1 MRACSGQNLRRKVMD
16 YQNITNRNAG
26 INPSRLRVTK
36 RCIGY
41 TYLYNSA
48 AVTQELA

>member
-1 MRACSGQNLRRKVMD
+1 MRACSGQNLRHKIID

-26 INPSRLRVTK
+26 INASCECLNKT
-36 RCIGY
+36 CIGY

-48 AVTQELA
+48 AVTQGLA